1 MAREPVHECGGARR
15 HSARIALDARRNR
28 ARRRAFDRWNCASE
42 TLDDAP
48 LMRTSGSAPPTQLVD
63 ERGSSQ
69 WRALPLL
76 DFCNTIVSNA
86 EGAALMDK
94 IIVYERIHER
104 HPELEVRDVLHAW
117 NQCFRSAPRL
127 RKPGEY
133 LAIGTDARGRLL
145 EMAAVRLDDAWL
157 VFHAMTTPS
166 NKTISELGIKKGGA
180 HGTHRTRRHRP
191 H

>member
-1 MAREPVHECGGARR
+1 MNASDARR
-15 HSARIALDARRNR
+15 RSVRTALDARRNR
-28 ARRRAFDRWNCASE
+28 AGRRAFDRWSCAIE

-48 LMRTSGSAPPTQLVD
+48 IMGTSGSAPQTQLVD

-86 EGAALMDK
+86 EGAALMDT
-94 IIVYERIHER
+94 IVVHER
-104 HPELEVRDVLHAW
+104 HPEIEARDVLHAW

-145 EMAAVRLDDAWL
+145 EMAAVRLDDAWF
-157 VFHAMTTPS
+157 VFHAMTPPS
-166 NKTISELGIKKGGA
+166 SKTISELGIKKGGA
-180 HGTHRTRRHRP
+180 HGAHRTRRHRP